1 MIHSLRNLTLESLKD
16 EENKSEYLPQYVHP
30 SSKGKQDLFGEW
42 MDNIECLD
50 AYVTNKA
57 TDMGISGEGMDY
69 MDEDLLLLMLR
80 EEETHWKL
88 LAIIEATIELKNWA
102 WEGAA
107 HPMEDFVEKIKKVE
121 PITPVENIVS
131 IPIKSIFA
139 SIIVP
144 VKFVCNRIPIEFVF
158 VEYVENSFP
167 YNMIFYSA
175 YLLALNVFISKISKE
190 TFNNKE
196 LKQGHVELIKEE
208 TQPVNLGTDDEP
220 KMMQVGNSLT
230 C

>member
-16 EENKSEYLPQYVHP
+16 EGNKLEYLPQYIHP

-57 TDMGISGEGMDY
+57 IDMGISGEGMDY
-69 MDEDLLLLMLR
+69 MDEDLMLLMLR
-80 EEETHWKL
+80 EKETHWKP

-121 PITPVENIVS
+121 PITPAEKLFLSLLSLFLLVLLLLLSLFVIV
-131 IPIKSIFA
+131 F
-139 SIIVP
+139 
-144 VKFVCNRIPIEFVF
+144 
-158 VEYVENSFP
+158 
-167 YNMIFYSA
+167 
-175 YLLALNVFISKISKE
+175 L
-190 TFNNKE
+190 
-196 LKQGHVELIKEE
+196 
-208 TQPVNLGTDDEP
+208 
-220 KMMQVGNSLT
+220 
-230 C
+230 